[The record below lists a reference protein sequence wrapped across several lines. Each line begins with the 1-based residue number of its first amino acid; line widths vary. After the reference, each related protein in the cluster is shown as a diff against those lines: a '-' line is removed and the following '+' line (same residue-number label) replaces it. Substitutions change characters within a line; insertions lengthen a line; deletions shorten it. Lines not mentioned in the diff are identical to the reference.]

1 MVACPTMAA
10 AGTSRSGAAGTRHE
24 MAGVVLLTLAL
35 LLGLALLSY
44 SPRDPILFE
53 ESFHPASVHNL
64 IGRVGMTLATVVFA
78 VFGGGGYLAPIALGI
93 LGSRCFLRGGLGI
106 TLRSAGGFTA
116 LLLFLSM
123 LLALHVPAVP
133 TISSGW
139 VQEGLAGGRVGDSL
153 SGLLVLYFAPV
164 GAHIVIIAG
173 LLLSVLI
180 ATPLSLFTLGRQWA
194 EMAATLREWAQERWS
209 LFQAWAGNR
218 PMRVKAQPVKIIRP
232 KQAVPVEV
240 EITQAAGS
248 AEALEPV
255 PLNQPAY
262 RRRKRKLAL
271 ADHRSTQLLLPQ
283 VVDGAGYVLPDPA
296 VLLREPATRV
306 DRVTDEEIRAQAQ
319 VLTQALA
326 NFGID
331 GQVIQTH
338 VGPVVTM
345 YEFEPAPGVKV
356 ARIVNL
362 ADDLALAMRATSLR
376 IVAPIPGK
384 SVVGI
389 EVPNPR
395 REDVML
401 KELVLSEAY
410 SGARSLLKLALGKDI
425 FGAPVVADLR
435 SMPHLLVAGATGSG
449 KSVGLNTMILSLLC
463 AARPD
468 EVKFLLIDPKMLEL
482 TVYEGIPH
490 LWRPVIT
497 QPKAASRGLM
507 LAVKEMDRRYK
518 LMAEY
523 GARNIEAYNRAVA
536 AAQGVPPPQPLETP
550 EGEVVAG
557 TEPQAAYLSEE
568 ERLAAGEMADP
579 GGPWAE
585 TPPAPLPYLGIVI
598 DELADLMTVASKEV
612 EASITKLAQMAR
624 AAGIHLILAT
634 QRPSVDVLTGLI
646 KANFPARIAFQVASK
661 TDSRTILDQNGAD
674 QLLGRGDMLYLAT
687 GSGKLI
693 RVHGAYVPEGDLR
706 RVVEFAKAQGSPAF
720 TEEAVPVEAE
730 ASGDEGGRDEMYE
743 RAKEIV
749 IGTGQASAS
758 FLQRRLRIGYPRA
771 ARMIEMMEQD
781 GVVGAMSRDGRR
793 EVLGKRVGVD
803 EGL

>member
-1 MVACPTMAA
+1 M
-10 AGTSRSGAAGTRHE
+10 SKSGAAGTRHE

-35 LLGLALLSY
+35 LLGLSLLSY

-53 ESFHPASVHNL
+53 QSFHPESVHNL

-78 VFGGGGYLAPIALGI
+78 AVGGGSYLAPIALGI
-93 LGSRCFLRGGLGI
+93 LGSRCFLRGGLGV

-123 LLALHVPAVP
+123 LLALHVPGVP

-139 VQEGLAGGRVGDSL
+139 VQEGLAGGRVGGAL
-153 SGLLVLYFAPV
+153 SGLLVMYFATV
-164 GAHIVIIAG
+164 GTHIVLIAG
-173 LLLSVLI
+173 LLLSVLV
-180 ATPLSLFTLGRQWA
+180 ATPFSLVALGQQWA
-194 EMAATLREWAQERWS
+194 EMTATLREWAQERWS
-209 LFQAWAGNR
+209 QFQAWAGEK
-218 PMRVKAQPVKIIRP
+218 PKRVKAKPVKIIRLKP
-232 KQAVPVEV
+232 VLPVET
-240 EITQAAGS
+240 EIVQAADG
-248 AEALEPV
+248 AETVEPA
-255 PLNQPAY
+255 PLSQPAY
-262 RRRKRKLAL
+262 RRRKRKLAIT
-271 ADHRSTQLLLPQ
+271 DHRSAQLVLPQ
-283 VVDGAGYVLPDPA
+283 VMDGAGYVLPDPA
-296 VLLREPATRV
+296 VLLRDPAVRV

-331 GQVIQTH
+331 GQVVQTH

-362 ADDLALAMRATSLR
+362 ADDLALAMRATSIR

-425 FGAPVVADLR
+425 FGTPVVADLR

-449 KSVGLNTMILSLLC
+449 KSVGLNTMILSLLF

-482 TVYEGIPH
+482 TVYEDIPH

-523 GARNIEAYNRAVA
+523 GARNIDAYNRAVA
-536 AAQGVPPPQPLETP
+536 EAQGVPPPQPLETP
-550 EGEVVAG
+550 EGEVVPG
-557 TEPQAAYLSEE
+557 TEPQPAYLSEE
-568 ERLAAGEMADP
+568 ERLALGETAAP
-579 GGPWAE
+579 GGPEAQ
-585 TPPAPLPYLGIVI
+585 TPPAPLPYLVIVI
-598 DELADLMTVASKEV
+598 DELADLMMVASKEV
-612 EASITKLAQMAR
+612 EDSITKLAQMAR

-706 RVVEFAKAQGSPAF
+706 KVVEFVKAQGSPAF
-720 TEEAVPVEAE
+720 AEEAVPVGAE
-730 ASGDEGGRDEMYE
+730 APGDDGERDEMYE
-743 RAKEIV
+743 KAKEIV
-749 IGTGQASAS
+749 TGTGQASAS

-781 GVVGAMSRDGRR
+781 GIVGAMSRDGRR
-793 EVLGKRVGVD
+793 EVLVKRVGVD

>member
-1 MVACPTMAA
+1 
-10 AGTSRSGAAGTRHE
+10 

-35 LLGLALLSY
+35 LLGLSLLSY

-123 LLALHVPAVP
+123 LLALHVPGVP

-139 VQEGLAGGRVGDSL
+139 IQEGLAGGRVGSSL
-153 SGLLVLYFAPV
+153 SGMLVLYFAPV

-180 ATPLSLFTLGRQWA
+180 ATPFSLFTLGRQWA

-209 LFQAWAGNR
+209 LFQAWAGDR
-218 PMRVKAQPVKIIRP
+218 PKRVKAKPVKIIRP
-232 KQAVPVEV
+232 KLAVPDEV

-248 AEALEPV
+248 AETVEPV

-271 ADHRSTQLLLPQ
+271 ADHRSAQLVLPQ

-389 EVPNPR
+389 EAPNPR

-410 SGARSLLKLALGKDI
+410 SGARSLLKLALGKNI

-449 KSVGLNTMILSLLC
+449 KSVGLNTMILSLLFT
-463 AARPD
+463 ARPD

-490 LWRPVIT
+490 LWRPVVT
-497 QPKAASRGLM
+497 HPKAASRGLM
-507 LAVKEMDRRYK
+507 LAVKEMGRRYK

-523 GARNIEAYNRAVA
+523 GARNIDAYNRAVA
-536 AAQGVPPPQPLETP
+536 EARGVPPPQPLETL
-550 EGEVVAG
+550 EGEVVPC
-557 TEPQAAYLSEE
+557 TEPQPAHLSEE
-568 ERLAAGEMADP
+568 ERLASGETEAL
-579 GGPWAE
+579 GGPEAQ
-585 TPPAPLPYLGIVI
+585 TPPAPLPYLVIVI
-598 DELADLMTVASKEV
+598 DELADLMLVASKEV
-612 EASITKLAQMAR
+612 EDSITKLAQMAR

-693 RVHGAYVPEGDLR
+693 RVHGAYVPESDLR
-706 RVVEFAKAQGSPAF
+706 KVVEFVQGQGSPAF
-720 TEEAVPVEAE
+720 AEEAVPVEAE
-730 ASGDEGGRDEMYE
+730 VPGEDADRDEMYE

-758 FLQRRLRIGYPRA
+758 FLQRRLHIGYPRA

-781 GVVGAMSRDGRR
+781 GIVGAMSRDGRR
-793 EVLGKRVGVD
+793 EVLVKRVGVD

>member
-1 MVACPTMAA
+1 
-10 AGTSRSGAAGTRHE
+10 
-24 MAGVVLLTLAL
+24 MAGVVLLTVGL
-35 LLGLALLSY
+35 LLGLSLLSY

-53 ESFHPASVHNL
+53 ESFHPESARNL
-64 IGRVGMTLATVVFA
+64 IGRVGMTLATVIFA
-78 VFGGGGYLAPIALGI
+78 AVGGGGYLAPIALGI
-93 LGSRCFLRGGLGI
+93 LGCRCFLRGGLGV
-106 TLRSAGGFTA
+106 TLRSAGGFSA
-116 LLLFLSM
+116 LVLFASM
-123 LLALHVPAVP
+123 LLALHLPGVP

-139 VQEGLAGGRVGDSL
+139 VQEGLAGGLVGGAL
-153 SGLLVLYFAPV
+153 SGLLVMYWAPV
-164 GAHIVIIAG
+164 GAHIVVIAG
-173 LLLSVLI
+173 LLLSVLV
-180 ATPLSLFTLGRQWA
+180 AMPVSLVALGRQWA
-194 EMAATLREWAQERWS
+194 EMVATLREWVQERWS
-209 LFQAWAGNR
+209 RFLARAGEKPKR
-218 PMRVKAQPVKIIRP
+218 GVAKPVKIIRL
-232 KQAVPVEV
+232 KAAVPVDT
-240 EITQAAGS
+240 EIVQPVAR
-248 AEALEPV
+248 AETVEPV
-255 PLNQPAY
+255 LLNQPAY
-262 RRRKRKLAL
+262 RRRKRKLAVGGQ
-271 ADHRSTQLLLPQ
+271 RSEQLVLPH

-296 VLLREPATRV
+296 VLLSEPAVRV
-306 DRVTDEEIRAQAQ
+306 FRLTDEEIRAQAQ

-362 ADDLALAMRATSLR
+362 ADDLALAMRATSIR

-389 EVPNPR
+389 EVPNSR

-401 KELVLSEAY
+401 KEIVLSEAY
-410 SGARSLLKLALGKDI
+410 GGPRSLLKLALGKDI
-425 FGAPVVADLR
+425 FGRPIVADLR

-449 KSVGLNTMILSLLC
+449 KSVGLNTMILSLLF

-482 TVYEGIPH
+482 TVYEGVPH

-497 QPKAASRGLM
+497 QPRAASRGLM

-523 GARNIEAYNRAVA
+523 GARNIDAYNRAVA
-536 AAQGVPPPQPLETP
+536 EARGVPPPQPLEMA
-550 EGEVVAG
+550 EGEVVPC
-557 TEPQAAYLSEE
+557 TEPQPAYLSEE
-568 ERLAAGEMADP
+568 ERLASGETAAP
-579 GGPWAE
+579 GGPEAQM
-585 TPPAPLPYLGIVI
+585 PLAPLPYLVIVI
-598 DELADLMTVASKEV
+598 DELADLMVVASKEV
-612 EASITKLAQMAR
+612 EDSITKLAQMAR

-706 RVVEFAKAQGSPAF
+706 RVVEFVKAQGRPAYA
-720 TEEAVPVEAE
+720 EEEVLVEAE
-730 ASGDEGGRDEMYE
+730 ASGEDGERDQMYE
-743 RAKEIV
+743 KAKETV

-781 GVVGAMSRDGRR
+781 GIVGAMSRDGRR
-793 EVLGKRVGVD
+793 EVLVKRVGVD

>member
-1 MVACPTMAA
+1 
-10 AGTSRSGAAGTRHE
+10 

-35 LLGLALLSY
+35 LLGLSLLSY

-53 ESFHPASVHNL
+53 ESFHQESVRNL
-64 IGRVGMTLATVVFA
+64 IGKVGMTLATVVFA
-78 VFGGGGYLAPIALGI
+78 AVGGGGYLAPIALGI
-93 LGSRCFLRGGLGI
+93 LGGRCLLRGGLGV
-106 TLRSAGGFTA
+106 TLRCAGGFTA

-123 LLALHVPAVP
+123 LLALHLPGVP

-139 VQEGLAGGRVGDSL
+139 VQEGLAGGRVGGAL
-153 SGLLVLYFAPV
+153 SGLLVMYFAPV

-173 LLLSVLI
+173 LLLSVLV
-180 ATPLSLFTLGRQWA
+180 ATPFSLVALGRQWA
-194 EMAATLREWAQERWS
+194 EMTATLREWARDWWS
-209 LFQAWAGNR
+209 QFEFWADEKPR
-218 PMRVKAQPVKIIRP
+218 RLKAKPVKIIRLKP
-232 KQAVPVEV
+232 AVPVEA
-240 EITQAAGS
+240 EIVQAADG
-248 AEALEPV
+248 AETVEPA
-255 PLNQPAY
+255 PLIQPAY

-271 ADHRSTQLLLPQ
+271 AEHHSAQLVLPQ

-296 VLLREPATRV
+296 VLLRDPAARV

-362 ADDLALAMRATSLR
+362 ADDLALAMRATSIR

-410 SGARSLLKLALGKDI
+410 SGACSLLKLALGKDI
-425 FGAPVVADLR
+425 FGTPVVADLR

-449 KSVGLNTMILSLLC
+449 KSVGLNTMILSLLF

-523 GARNIEAYNRAVA
+523 GARNIDAYNRAVA
-536 AAQGVPPPQPLETP
+536 EAQGVTPPQPMETP
-550 EGEVVAG
+550 EGEVVPC
-557 TEPQAAYLSEE
+557 TEPQPAYFSEE
-568 ERLAAGEMADP
+568 ERLASGGTAVP
-579 GGPWAE
+579 GGPEAQ
-585 TPPAPLPYLGIVI
+585 TPPAPLPYLVIVI
-598 DELADLMTVASKEV
+598 DELADLMMVASREV
-612 EASITKLAQMAR
+612 EDSITKLAQMAR

-687 GSGKLI
+687 GSGKLT

-706 RVVEFAKAQGSPAF
+706 RVVEFVKAQGSPAF

-730 ASGDEGGRDEMYE
+730 APGENGERDEMYE

-781 GVVGAMSRDGRR
+781 GLVGAMSRDGRR
-793 EVLGKRVGVD
+793 EVLVRRVGVD